1 MSSGDI
7 EVDKLLWAKTLEE
20 VDRGHLSGP
29 YQIDAL
35 PHGCLVN
42 SRFPI
47 IQGGK
52 LRPIDNY
59 TSSLV
64 NDTVTISEK
73 PITHSI
79 DEVALLITRLT
90 KAARKKGVKELYGKT
105 ADLKSAYRQLAIS
118 DESLKYSYLAVFD
131 PVENKP
137 KLFHQLAVPFGS
149 TKAVYF
155 FLRVARALWTIL
167 VKGALIPTT
176 NYFDDF
182 VRAACIK
189 R

>member
-1 MSSGDI
+1 MRC
-7 EVDKLLWAKTLEE
+7 ERRK
-20 VDRGHLSGP
+20 
-29 YQIDAL
+29 
-35 PHGCLVN
+35 
-42 SRFPI
+42 
-47 IQGGK
+47 
-52 LRPIDNY
+52 
-59 TSSLV
+59 SLV

-149 TKAVYF
+149 
-155 FLRVARALWTIL
+155 IL
-167 VKGALIPTT
+167 LLASGKSTL
-176 NYFDDF
+176 DDPRQGS
-182 VRAACIK
+182 VDLDDK
-189 R
+189 LL